1 MPSPGVSTK
10 NAEDVSI
17 IFLDDGHRQAWD
29 DFCLQSSEAWFWHT
43 THWLDYTLAYR
54 PECEPA
60 SHSFLVMS
68 ENKIAAIC
76 PLVLETSQ
84 QSGENIRE
92 FSYGGDAVPAPA
104 VADGLPENTRR
115 HVTRA
120 VYRQIDELAIANR
133 VQRISFRISPP
144 APSFWRFTHPQPN
157 PLMRDGFSDV
167 SLLTQV
173 IDLSPPEEQLLRD
186 MRKGHRADIKRA
198 EKLMSAVVLDSSNI
212 TPDAFERYRL
222 LHRKAAGRTTRP
234 LKTFELMYSWIQ
246 QGFAVLSCASTEGKD
261 IGFALIS
268 VYKNGAYYSSG
279 CVDPEFNHLPVGHLL
294 QWRAM
299 QWLRTHN
306 LCHYEIGIQLCS
318 SQPHSIVSEKEWNIS
333 FFKRGFGGVTV
344 PAWRVEKFYD
354 EAFCRRVLQG
364 RAEQY
369 SRTVSS
375 GGSRNED

>member
-1 MPSPGVSTK
+1 MLGTGASTK

-17 IFLDDGHRQAWD
+17 IFLDDKHRQAWD
-29 DFCLQSSEAWFWHT
+29 GFCLQSSEAWFWHT

-54 PECEPA
+54 PECAPA
-60 SHSFLVMS
+60 SHSFLAFAGG
-68 ENKIAAIC
+68 KIAAIC
-76 PLVLETSQ
+76 PLVLETSHEA
-84 QSGENIRE
+84 GEEVRQ
-92 FSYGGDAVPAPA
+92 FSYGGDPVPAPA
-104 VADGLPENTRR
+104 FADGLAENTRR
-115 HVTRA
+115 DVARA
-120 VYRQIDELAIANR
+120 VYRQIDELAAANR

-144 APSFWRFTHPQPN
+144 APFFWRFTPPEPN
-157 PLMRDGFSDV
+157 PLLREGFSDV

-173 IDLSPPEEQLLRD
+173 IDLTLPEEQLLRD

-198 EKLMSAVVLDSSNI
+198 EKIMCASVLDTSNI
-212 TPDAFERYRL
+212 TADAFERYRL

-234 LKTFELMYSWIQ
+234 LKTFELMHSWIQ
-246 QGFAVLSCASTEGKD
+246 QGLAVLSCATYGKD

-268 VYKNGAYYSSG
+268 VYKDGAYYSSG

-299 QWLRTHN
+299 QWLKAHRTR
-306 LCHYEIGIQLCS
+306 HYEIGIQLSS

-333 FFKRGFGGVTV
+333 FFKRGFGGATV
-344 PAWRVEKFYD
+344 PAWRAEKFYD
-354 EAFCRRVLQG
+354 EAFCRRVLQE

-375 GGSRNED
+375 RGSRYED